1 MCAIQQELNGP
12 SIDISLFNLNLE
24 TGKIFQCNIIL
35 KTAGTL
41 CVYKNKH
48 RYTLHNDIQLE
59 N

>member
-1 MCAIQQELNGP
+1 MCAIQRELNGP
-12 SIDISLFNLNLE
+12 SIDISLFNLSLE
-24 TGKIFQCNIIL
+24 TGKIVQWNLIL

-41 CVYKNKH
+41 CVYKIKH